1 MSPEASFTGTQIVVD
16 GGVTSRHA
24 QGPCGNHLIVDSI
37 IYLQIVAQILRWHHL
52 SIAHEINVRS
62 LIPNEIA
69 DVPSRA
75 ALYPG
80 VLDGSALPHR
90 GDRTLLDGCVT
101 DLVEY
106 RPKSS
111 CFQIAD
117 RGLGRCLY
125 FGRSQRRRRR
135 AQTQH
140 DRYGRNHDVLGN
152 TAAQHFNFLSSI
164 QTFYLPLSQI
174 QF

>member
-1 MSPEASFTGTQIVVD
+1 MSPRADAAAPPGRLGQPDEIGAAVAFLVSPKASFTWTQIVVD
-16 GGVTSRHA
+16 GGVTSRQA
-24 QGPCGNHLIVDSI
+24 QGPRGNHRTVDST

-69 DVPSRA
+69 DVPGWA

-80 VLDGSALPHR
+80 VLDSSALPHR
-90 GDRTLLDGCVT
+90 DDRTLLDGCVT
-101 DLVEY
+101 DLVED

-117 RGLGRCLY
+117 RGLG
-125 FGRSQRRRRR
+125 
-135 AQTQH
+135 
-140 DRYGRNHDVLGN
+140 
-152 TAAQHFNFLSSI
+152 
-164 QTFYLPLSQI
+164 
-174 QF
+174 